1 MGEIAV
7 EETEHGW
14 LAVNTQPHKEMYALE
29 NLERQG
35 FTGYC
40 PLIVKRVRHAR
51 RAYDARRP
59 LFPSY
64 VFVDCA
70 STEGRWRPVQSTFG
84 VRSIVFQGEQPGLIP
99 ATFVD
104 SLRSREVDGV
114 IAKPSQRLRVG
125 QSVSV
130 QGGPLDGLAGDI
142 LELREKDRV
151 LVLLSLM
158 GQAVKL
164 HVEADKLRPREL
176 G

>member
-1 MGEIAV
+1 MSEIAV
-7 EETEHGW
+7 EEDDDGW
-14 LAVNTQPHKEMYALE
+14 LVVNTQPHKEMYALE

-35 FTGYC
+35 FTVYC
-40 PLIVKRVRHAR
+40 PKIVKRVRHAR
-51 RAYDARRP
+51 RAHDARRP

-64 VFVDCA
+64 LFVSIA
-70 STEGRWRPVQSTFG
+70 TTQGRWRPVQSTFG

-99 ATFVD
+99 STFVD

-114 IAKPSQRLRVG
+114 VVKPPQRFHVG

-130 QGGPLDGLAGDI
+130 QGGPLDGMAGDI

-158 GQAVKL
+158 SQAVKL
-164 HVEADKLRPREL
+164 HVEADNLRPCDD
-176 G
+176 